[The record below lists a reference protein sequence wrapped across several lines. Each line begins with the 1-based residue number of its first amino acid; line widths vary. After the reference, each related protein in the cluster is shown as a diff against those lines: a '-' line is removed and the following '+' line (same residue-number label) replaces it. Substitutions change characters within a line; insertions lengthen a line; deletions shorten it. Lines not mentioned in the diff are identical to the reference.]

1 MKTSRQWPR
10 NSATRRGSGL
20 LAPAGARLVCRGG
33 VLLAAWGLILAAP
46 PLVRAQ
52 SEDNA
57 QYRIKLAFLY
67 NFTQF
72 VQWPSDAFP
81 QANTPFVVC
90 VAGQDPFDPDHE
102 QDLRSRSIDKHPIV
116 IKGVKRGAN
125 LRACHM
131 VFVTAPESRQV
142 ASIVDSLKGS
152 YVLTIGET
160 KGFAERGGIINFT
173 IEENKV
179 HFEINLDAA
188 KRTPLTISSK
198 VLALARIVR
207 DPPHM

>member
-1 MKTSRQWPR
+1 MKTSGQWPG

-20 LAPAGARLVCRGG
+20 LAPLSARLVRRG
-33 VLLAAWGLILAAP
+33 VLLLAAWGLISAAP

-52 SEDNA
+52 SEENA
-57 QYRIKLAFLY
+57 QYPIKLAFLY
-67 NFTQF
+67 QFAQF
-72 VQWPSDAFP
+72 VQWPSEAFP
-81 QANTPFVVC
+81 QDHTPFVVC
-90 VAGQDPFDPDHE
+90 VVGEDPFDPDHE
-102 QDLRSRSIDKHPIV
+102 QDLRSRTIDKHPVV

-142 ASIVDSLKGS
+142 ARIVNSLKGS
-152 YVLTIGET
+152 SVLTIGET

-173 IEENKV
+173 IEENKL
-179 HFEINLDAA
+179 HFEINLDAT
-188 KRTPLTISSK
+188 KRTPLRISSK

-207 DPPHM
+207 DPPHL

>member
-1 MKTSRQWPR
+1 V
-10 NSATRRGSGL
+10 L
-20 LAPAGARLVCRGG
+20 
-33 VLLAAWGLILAAP
+33 LLAAWGLISAAP

-52 SEDNA
+52 SEENA

-67 NFTQF
+67 QFTQF

-90 VAGQDPFDPDHE
+90 IVGEDPFDPDQE
-102 QDLRSRSIDKHPIV
+102 QDLRSRSIDKHPMV
-116 IKGVKRGAN
+116 IKGVKQGAN

-131 VFVTAPESRQV
+131 VFATAPESRQV

-152 YVLTIGET
+152 SVLTIGET

-173 IEENKV
+173 IEENKL

-188 KRTPLTISSK
+188 KRTPLRISSK

-207 DPPHM
+207 DPPHL